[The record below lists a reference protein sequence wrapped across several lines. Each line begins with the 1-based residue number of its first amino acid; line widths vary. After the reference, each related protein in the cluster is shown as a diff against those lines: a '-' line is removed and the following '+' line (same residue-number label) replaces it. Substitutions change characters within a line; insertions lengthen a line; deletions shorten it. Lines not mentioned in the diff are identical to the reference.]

1 MIIFLVRSKADAI
14 GSGVATIMLES
25 NCKSSQRLSLLLHLL
40 LNIVSTCIIASSN
53 FFMQVLNA
61 PTRKEVD
68 QAHIRQ
74 QMALEID
81 VSSIRNGFHVSRWKS
96 ICWFLFSLSS
106 LPIHLLFNSTIFES
120 NYQGANWRMTL
131 AAEGF
136 TRGKQYFVPGASL
149 SLSGPELFGARA
161 TYYGGQR
168 PSKVT
173 EGILWDDSFTN
184 QIPMEYNTTWI
195 ESFAE
200 NVSSTAINSG
210 NWARLSA
217 SEFIKQYSGRGPR
230 ITYGDVV
237 LIVQSH
243 DISLMNSTA
252 NGWTRDAVFGVDGPV
267 NYTTKN
273 GELVST
279 PTFAEIWDPT
289 VPQYEANSL
298 VSTTHFETFH
308 RNNP

>member
-1 MIIFLVRSKADAI
+1 MFFRYFRFRRCKFWPTGWRSTALINTVLTTIISISMIVFLVRSKAGTI
-14 GSGVATIMLES
+14 GSGVATIVLET

-40 LNIVSTCIIASSN
+40 LNIVSTCINASSN
-53 FFMQVLNA
+53 FFMQILNA
-61 PTRKEVD
+61 PTRKGVN
-68 QAHIRQ
+68 QAHSRQ
-74 QMALEID
+74 QIALQIG

-106 LPIHLLFNSTIFES
+106 LPIHLLFNSAIFET

-136 TRGKQYFVPGASL
+136 TRGKQYFVPGAIL
-149 SLSGPELFGARA
+149 SLSGLGLFGSRA

-173 EGILWDDSFTN
+173 ESVLWDDSFTN

-195 ESFAE
+195 ETFAE

-217 SEFIKQYSGRGPR
+217 SECIKQYSGRRSR

-237 LIVQSH
+237 LIVQSQNA
-243 DISLMNSTA
+243 SLMNTTA
-252 NGWTRDAVFGVDGPV
+252 DGWTRDAVFGVDHQG
-267 NYTTKN
+267 
-273 GELVST
+273 VS
-279 PTFAEIWDPT
+279 
-289 VPQYEANSL
+289 
-298 VSTTHFETFH
+298 
-308 RNNP
+308 